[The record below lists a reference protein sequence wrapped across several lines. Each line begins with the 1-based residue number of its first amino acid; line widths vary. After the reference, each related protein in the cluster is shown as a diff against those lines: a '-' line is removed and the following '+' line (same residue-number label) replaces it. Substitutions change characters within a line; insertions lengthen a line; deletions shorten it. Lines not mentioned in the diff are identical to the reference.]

1 MKILL
6 DTCTFLWIAKDDPLL
21 SPHARQRFLEPEH
34 EFLLSV
40 VSAWEITI
48 KYALGRLPLPTTPDQ
63 FVPSERQRH
72 GIAILPLGE
81 GASVIEYR
89 LPKLHKDPF
98 DRMLI
103 CQAMTDGLVLLT
115 PDPLIRQY
123 PGIQVEW

>member
-1 MKILL
+1 LKILL

-21 SPHARQRFLEPEH
+21 SRHARQLFLEPEP
-34 EFLLSV
+34 EFFPSV
-40 VSAWEITI
+40 VSVWEISI

-63 FVPSERQRH
+63 FIPAERQRH
-72 GIAILPLGE
+72 GIAALPLYE
-81 GASVIEYR
+81 GASVVEFR

-103 CQAMTDGLVLLT
+103 CQAMTEGLLLLS

-123 PGIQVEW
+123 SGAEIEW